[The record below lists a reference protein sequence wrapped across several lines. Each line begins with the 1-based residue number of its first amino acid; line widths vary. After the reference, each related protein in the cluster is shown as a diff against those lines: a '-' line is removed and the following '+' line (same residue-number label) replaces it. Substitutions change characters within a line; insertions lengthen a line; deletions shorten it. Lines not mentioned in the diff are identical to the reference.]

1 VSEDGDPDGGQSHNN
16 PLRRGFEVC
25 VATPIGVAVS
35 VVEELPELIAEGR
48 RRLEL
53 QLGNALFVGR
63 FVVNQKQRELAAR
76 LEGLLGNGAQQTVTS
91 ADGGAEP
98 APAPPGP
105 QRPAPDPAAAAIV
118 GGALADYDTLSAS
131 QVVRRLESLGPEE
144 LDAVRRYEA
153 STRNR
158 RTILNRAGQLLDEQ
172 SSGPPAG

>member
-1 VSEDGDPDGGQSHNN
+1 VSEESDCDGGQSHKS
-16 PLRRGFEVC
+16 PLRRTFDVC
-25 VATPIGVAVS
+25 VAPIGVAVS
-35 VVEELPELIAEGR
+35 VVEEIPELLAEGR

-63 FVVNQKQRELAAR
+63 FVVTKKQRELSER
-76 LEGLLGNGAQQTVTS
+76 LEGLLGNGASPKIEDT
-91 ADGGAEP
+91 DDNAEP
-98 APAPPGP
+98 VPPAPGP
-105 QRPAPDPAAAAIV
+105 ERPAPDPAAAAIV

-172 SSGPPAG
+172 SSG